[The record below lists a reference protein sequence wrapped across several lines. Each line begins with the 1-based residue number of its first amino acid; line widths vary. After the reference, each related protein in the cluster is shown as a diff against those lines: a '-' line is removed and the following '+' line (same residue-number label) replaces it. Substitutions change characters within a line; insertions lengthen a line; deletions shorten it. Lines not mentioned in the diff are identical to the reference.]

1 MKIAKSK
8 VCTEMRVA
16 FLARRA
22 LCSDEVGQGHFSKDI
37 FRIAHMGDIHNDD
50 LDRLEISLRKCFA
63 GAAG

>member
-1 MKIAKSK
+1 
-8 VCTEMRVA
+8 MRVA